1 MVVQN
6 FTKLVIDFELDS
18 SLVVGSSGIKEVS
31 TTDFGGRVWPVTKD
45 YLIDLVYKQRSQ
57 VPTY

>member
-18 SLVVGSSGIKEVS
+18 FPVVGSGGIKEMS
-31 TTDFGGRVWPVTKD
+31 ITGFGNRVWPVTKD
-45 YLIDLVYKQRSQ
+45 HLIDLVYKQRSQ
-57 VPTY
+57 VLIY

>member
-18 SLVVGSSGIKEVS
+18 FSVVGSGGIKEMS
-31 TTDFGGRVWPVTKD
+31 ITGFGGRVWPVTKD
-45 YLIDLVYKQRSQ
+45 HLIDLVYKQRSQ
-57 VPTY
+57 VLTY

>member
-18 SLVVGSSGIKEVS
+18 FSVVGSGGIKEMS
-31 TTDFGGRVWPVTKD
+31 ITGFGGRV
-45 YLIDLVYKQRSQ
+45 
-57 VPTY
+57 